1 MKKLFLVLIVVS
13 FALSVFATTAS
24 ATWQDPG
31 GGSGQYCN
39 YWDPFAGQWVWTR
52 C

>member
-1 MKKLFLVLIVVS
+1 MKKLV
-13 FALSVFATTAS
+13 ALLAVAAALAAPVTAS